1 MKKIAVLFLGLV
13 LVGNVFAF
21 DFGKVEEVW
30 DKSMDIAITELDN
43 LKDSDIPRAEDVEAK
58 VNNEMYITELES
70 KARQLEIE
78 VRLLKKDKDKLEE
91 RNKELE
97 LYILELEYIKKQYDS
112 LRYKSLYE

>member
-1 MKKIAVLFLGLV
+1 MKKIIGLFLGLV
-13 LVGNVFAF
+13 LVGNVFAL
-21 DFGKVEEVW
+21 DLGKVEEVW

-43 LKDSDIPRAEDVEAK
+43 LDFDIPRAEDVESK
-58 VNNEMYITELES
+58 VNNEMYVTELES
-70 KARQLEIE
+70 KVTQLEAE
-78 VRLLKKDKDKLEE
+78 VSLLKREKDKLEE